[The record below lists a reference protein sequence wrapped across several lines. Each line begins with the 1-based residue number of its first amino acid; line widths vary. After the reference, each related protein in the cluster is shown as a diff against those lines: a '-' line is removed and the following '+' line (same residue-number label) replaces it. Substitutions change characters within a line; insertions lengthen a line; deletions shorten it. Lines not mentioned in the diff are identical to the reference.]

1 VPPGFA
7 HKIAQSPLTN
17 NAAALQENWTAAKE
31 YLDRDNVLATCTQ
44 LAGDLLYV
52 PRLWMHATRALEE
65 CVGVALEFCSAVSVF
80 MCVVFCCA
88 FVAKHCP
95 SSPSLLRDPQRTN
108 AAILVVCLFDEDSD
122 HFFFFMRCFLC
133 FFAKQVGTEK
143 YAHRERTAA
152 ELYGSVVG
160 TGKEFVGGGEYTL
173 EDYIVPVGDGRRDF
187 FSID

>member
-1 VPPGFA
+1 MDACHTGLGGVCGGGLGILQCGECFHVLFFA
-7 HKIAQSPLTN
+7 VLFLRN
-17 NAAALQENWTAAKE
+17 TAHH
-31 YLDRDNVLATCTQ
+31 R
-44 LAGDLLYV
+44 
-52 PRLWMHATRALEE
+52 RL
-65 CVGVALEFCSAVSVF
+65 FF
-80 MCVVFCCA
+80 
-88 FVAKHCP
+88 
-95 SSPSLLRDPQRTN
+95 
-108 AAILVVCLFDEDSD
+108 AILNEQMLQYLLSVCSMRILTT
-122 HFFFFMRCFLC
+122 FFFLMCCFLC

>member
-1 VPPGFA
+1 MNCFSFLYQQWLLVPPGFA

-88 FVAKHCP
+88 FFAKHCP
-95 SSPSLLRDPQRTN
+95 SPPSLLCDPQRTN

-122 HFFFFMRCFLC
+122 H
-133 FFAKQVGTEK
+133 V
-143 YAHRERTAA
+143 
-152 ELYGSVVG
+152 
-160 TGKEFVGGGEYTL
+160 
-173 EDYIVPVGDGRRDF
+173 F
-187 FSID
+187 FSCVVFCASLRNRWAQKNTRTESALRPSCTVL